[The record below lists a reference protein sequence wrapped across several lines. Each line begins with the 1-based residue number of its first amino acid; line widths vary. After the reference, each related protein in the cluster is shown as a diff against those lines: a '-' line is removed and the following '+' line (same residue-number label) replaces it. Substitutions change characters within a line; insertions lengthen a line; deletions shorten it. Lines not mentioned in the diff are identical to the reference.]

1 MFRRQRVGII
11 ILLIPVFAIFG
22 YMAVGGVLYF
32 GQDALVFAA
41 ARQPVPQMEAR
52 ARAEGFEPWFNAAGM
67 PIGWQSVDGDPQ
79 EVLLVFHGNGGHALM
94 DTVFHRIC
102 RKHAQNWKLFL
113 MEYPGYGN
121 REGEPS
127 EESLTRA
134 GVEAVDLLASQPGR
148 RIRLLGYS
156 LGSGVACATV
166 RERPGKIAALFLLTP
181 FNSLVE
187 TAAFHYPWVPV
198 SSFLKTRF
206 DSEKNLAG
214 YPGPV
219 CFIVATKDTVVPAV
233 LGQKLY
239 DGYAGRKRL
248 WIEPERDHDA
258 TGVLDAEWTEIVGW
272 MGLD

>member
-1 MFRRQRVGII
+1 MFRRLRGVVLV
-11 ILLIPVFAIFG
+11 LLLPVFA
-22 YMAVGGVLYF
+22 YLAVGGLLYF

-41 ARQPVPQMEAR
+41 ARQPAPQMEAR
-52 ARAEGFEPWFNAAGM
+52 ARAEGFEPWLNAAGE
-67 PIGWQSVDGDPQ
+67 PIGWQSVDGNPA

-102 RKHAQNWKLFL
+102 RKHAQDWKLFL
-113 MEYPGYGN
+113 MEYPGYGC
-121 REGEPS
+121 REGTPS
-127 EESLTRA
+127 EDSLTRA
-134 GVEAVDLLASQPGR
+134 AVEAVDLLASQPGR

-166 RERPGKIAALFLLTP
+166 RERPDKITGLFLLTP
-181 FNSLVE
+181 FNSLVD

-206 DSEKNLAG
+206 DSQKNLAD

-219 CFIVATKDTVVPAV
+219 CFIVAAKDTVVPAA

-239 DGYAGRKRL
+239 EGYPGRKSL

-258 TGVLDAEWTEIVGW
+258 TGVLDAEWSEIVGG
-272 MGLD
+272 MGLE